1 MVYGR
6 VDIAYLKKSGFEH
19 FLAQDL
25 SFPESNVS
33 IVNKA
38 ETRATYMVLTS
49 HYLALSDERKKGLV
63 RLAIQEQNGAVIKGL
78 EEARQDMDTQFF
90 EPGHIPPHF
99 PDRVDKVLENSLDY
113 LKEAVY
119 LELEDFQKSMQRR
132 LQRDVRNL
140 REYYA
145 ALARE
150 MRQSLERPS
159 LSQAQREER
168 QAKLD
173 ALPLEE
179 ERKIEDQQ
187 HKYNTN
193 VTIRPA
199 AVLRILLD
207 VVKVELHIRHRKWQK
222 TQHIVYNPLTRRF
235 DPLTCQRCG
244 KSIRFIYP
252 QAVRDNLQLL
262 CYACNTKR

>member
-90 EPGHIPPHF
+90 EPGP
-99 PDRVDKVLENSLDY
+99 
-113 LKEAVY
+113 
-119 LELEDFQKSMQRR
+119 
-132 LQRDVRNL
+132 
-140 REYYA
+140 
-145 ALARE
+145 ARGKAG
-150 MRQSLERPS
+150 
-159 LSQAQREER
+159 QA
-168 QAKLD
+168 
-173 ALPLEE
+173 
-179 ERKIEDQQ
+179 
-187 HKYNTN
+187 
-193 VTIRPA
+193 
-199 AVLRILLD
+199 
-207 VVKVELHIRHRKWQK
+207 
-222 TQHIVYNPLTRRF
+222 
-235 DPLTCQRCG
+235 
-244 KSIRFIYP
+244 
-252 QAVRDNLQLL
+252 
-262 CYACNTKR
+262 

>member
-1 MVYGR
+1 M
-6 VDIAYLKKSGFEH
+6 S
-19 FLAQDL
+19 
-25 SFPESNVS
+25 P
-33 IVNKA
+33 
-38 ETRATYMVLTS
+38 
-49 HYLALSDERKKGLV
+49 
-63 RLAIQEQNGAVIKGL
+63 
-78 EEARQDMDTQFF
+78 
-90 EPGHIPPHF
+90 
-99 PDRVDKVLENSLDY
+99 
-113 LKEAVY
+113 
-119 LELEDFQKSMQRR
+119 
-132 LQRDVRNL
+132 
-140 REYYA
+140 
-145 ALARE
+145 
-150 MRQSLERPS
+150 
-159 LSQAQREER
+159 AQREER

-173 ALPLEE
+173 ALLLEE

-187 HKYNTN
+187 HKYNIN

-222 TQHIVYNPLTRRF
+222 TQYIVYNPLTRRF